1 MSVISAADVNKLR
14 QMTGAGMMDCK
25 KALTEAEGDFEKAIE
40 ILRKKGQKVS
50 ASRSDR
56 DAKEGSVFVKS
67 SEDKKEAVLIALNCE
82 TDFVGKN
89 EEFQSLGKLI
99 AETAFTNKPA
109 TKEALLALTVGNLS
123 INDKIVELVGKIGE
137 KIEVSEYIHMKGEA
151 VVAYIHAGA
160 KLGVLVS
167 LKGVNGKDVTDA
179 GKDVGMQIA
188 AMNPVAVDVA
198 KKFHPDLVLLD
209 IMMPKM
215 DGVETCRLLR
225 EIPELQK
232 TFIVFL
238 TARAE
243 EYSEVA
249 AFDVGADDYINKP
262 IKPRALMSRIS
273 ALFRRDF
280 KKTNP
285 SSTITIGDL
294 TIDRTS
300 YTIKIQN
307 REINLPKKEFELLFF
322 LAQNPNKVF
331 SREDLLLNIWGSDVY
346 VLARTVD
353 VHIRKVREKIGEDYI
368 STVKGVGYKFSL
380 S

>member
-1 MSVISAADVNKLR
+1 MSAISAADVNKLR

-67 SEDKKEAVLIALNCE
+67 SDDKKEAVLIALNCE

-89 EEFQSLGKLI
+89 EEFQNLGKLI
-99 AETAFTNKPA
+99 AETAFANKPA
-109 TKEALLALTVGNLS
+109 SKEALLALNAGGLS

-188 AMNPVAVDVA
+188 AMNPVAVDETSVDKDVIA
-198 KKFHPDLVLLD
+198 KEL
-209 IMMPKM
+209 
-215 DGVETCRLLR
+215 
-225 EIPELQK
+225 EIAKAQILAEGKPENM
-232 TFIVFL
+232 V
-238 TARAE
+238 
-243 EYSEVA
+243 
-249 AFDVGADDYINKP
+249 
-262 IKPRALMSRIS
+262 
-273 ALFRRDF
+273 
-280 KKTNP
+280 
-285 SSTITIGDL
+285 
-294 TIDRTS
+294 
-300 YTIKIQN
+300 
-307 REINLPKKEFELLFF
+307 
-322 LAQNPNKVF
+322 
-331 SREDLLLNIWGSDVY
+331 
-346 VLARTVD
+346 
-353 VHIRKVREKIGEDYI
+353 EKIAAGKLNKFFKE
-368 STVKGVGYKFSL
+368 STLLPQAFVKDNSKTVAQYLDSVSKGLTVAEFKRVAIG
-380 S
+380 